1 MRRYCL
7 IGIKGIGKTTLI
19 KTILEEIP
27 NIDYFIGSQILRQ
40 LVGPRFD
47 NFDYFPKEEKQKY
60 REKAIEY
67 MIKRQNE
74 TQKDILVDGHTTLYN
89 PISNETE
96 NVFTELDCKFFTDLI
111 LYEVNALTVLERRKS
126 DSIKKRILDLSIIK
140 KELSFER
147 ENSDNIA
154 KKYGMQLHYL
164 NEDFHNNLNIE
175 LIKILKGEKM

>member
-19 KTILEEIP
+19 KKILEEIP
-27 NIDYFIGSQILRQ
+27 NIDYLIGSQILRQ

-47 NFDYFPKEEKQKY
+47 NFDYFPEEEKQKY
-60 REKAIEY
+60 REKAIKY

-89 PISNETE
+89 PISNEPE
-96 NVFTELDCKFFTDLI
+96 NVFTDLDCKFFTDLI

-126 DSIKKRILDLSIIK
+126 DSKKKRILDLPIIK

-147 ENSDNIA
+147 NNSEDIA
-154 KKYGMQLHYL
+154 KKYGMQMHYL
-164 NEDFHNNLNIE
+164 NEEFHDNLSIE
-175 LIKILKGEKM
+175 LIKILKVEMM

>member
-19 KTILEEIP
+19 KAILEEIP
-27 NIDYFIGSQILRQ
+27 NIDYLIGSQILRQ

-47 NFDYFPKEEKQKY
+47 NFDYFSEEEKQKY

-67 MIKRQNE
+67 MTKKQNE

-89 PISNETE
+89 PISKEPE
-96 NVFTELDCKFFTDLI
+96 NVFTELDCQFFTNLI

-126 DSIKKRILDLSIIK
+126 DSFKKRILNLSIIK
-140 KELSFER
+140 REISFER
-147 ENSDNIA
+147 ENSENIA
-154 KKYGMQLHYL
+154 KKYGMQMHYL
-164 NEDFHNNLNIE
+164 DEGSQNNLNIE
-175 LIKILKGEKM
+175 IIKILKGETM